1 MTALSHLAFGP
12 GFKDFEKFFVGFDD
26 HISHLN
32 ELANAVSRNS
42 TGYPPY
48 NITKTGDLSYAI
60 QLAVAGFE
68 EKDIEIEYAENKLTV
83 KGNILANSE
92 AQEIIHQ
99 GIANRD
105 FTRTFALNEDVE
117 VRGAELRNGLLTIA
131 LERIIPE
138 HKKPKKISIGTIP
151 STGIERV
158 RELLVEK
165 EKLKEQE

>member
-26 HISHLN
+26 HINHLN
-32 ELANAVSRNS
+32 ELANAVTRNS

-48 NITKTGDLSYAI
+48 NITKTGDLTYAI
-60 QLAVAGFE
+60 ELAVAGFE
-68 EKDIEIEYAENKLTV
+68 EKDIDIEYAENKLTV
-83 KGNILANSE
+83 KGSITPDE
-92 AQEIIHQ
+92 TTEYVHR

-105 FTRTFALNEDVE
+105 FTRTFALNDEVE
-117 VRGAELRNGLLTIA
+117 VKNADLRNGLLTIE

-151 STGIERV
+151 TIKARKK
-158 RELLVEK
+158 ELLTEK
-165 EKLKEQE
+165 EV

>member
-26 HISHLN
+26 HINHLN
-32 ELANAVSRNS
+32 ELANAVTRNS
-42 TGYPPY
+42 SGYPPY
-48 NITKTGDLSYAI
+48 NITKTGDLTYAI

-83 KGNILANSE
+83 KGNILANSD

-117 VRGAELRNGLLTIA
+117 VRGAELKNGLLTIA

-151 STGIERV
+151 TIRAPKK
-158 RELLVEK
+158 ELLTEK
-165 EKLKEQE
+165 EV

>member
-26 HISHLN
+26 HINHLN
-32 ELANAVSRNS
+32 ELANAVTRNS

-48 NITKTGDLSYAI
+48 NITKTGELSYAI

-131 LERIIPE
+131 LERIVPE
-138 HKKPKKISIGTIP
+138 HKKPKKISIGTVPTIKA
-151 STGIERV
+151 RNK
-158 RELLVEK
+158 ELLTEK
-165 EKLKEQE
+165 EA

>member
-26 HISHLN
+26 HINHLN
-32 ELANAVSRNS
+32 DLANAVTRNS

-48 NITKTGDLSYAI
+48 NITKTGELSYAI

-131 LERIIPE
+131 LERIVPE
-138 HKKPKKISIGTIP
+138 HKKPKKISIGTVPTIKA
-151 STGIERV
+151 RNK
-158 RELLVEK
+158 ELLTEK
-165 EKLKEQE
+165 EVK

>member
-26 HISHLN
+26 HINHLN
-32 ELANAVSRNS
+32 ELANAVTRNS

-48 NITKTGDLSYAI
+48 NITKTGELSYAI
-60 QLAVAGFE
+60 QLAVAGFD

-131 LERIIPE
+131 LERIVPE
-138 HKKPKKISIGTIP
+138 HKKPKKISIGTVPTIKA
-151 STGIERV
+151 RNK
-158 RELLVEK
+158 ELLTEK
-165 EKLKEQE
+165 EVK

>member
-26 HISHLN
+26 HINHLN
-32 ELANAVSRNS
+32 ELANAVTRNS

-48 NITKTGDLSYAI
+48 NITKTGELSYAI

-131 LERIIPE
+131 LERIVPE
-138 HKKPKKISIGTIP
+138 HKKPKKISIGTVPTIKA
-151 STGIERV
+151 RNK
-158 RELLVEK
+158 ELLTEK
-165 EKLKEQE
+165 EVK

>member
-26 HISHLN
+26 HIHHLN
-32 ELANAVSRNS
+32 ELANAVTRNS

-48 NITKTGDLSYAI
+48 NITKIDDTRYAI
-60 QLAVAGFE
+60 DLAVAGFC
-68 EKDIEIEYAENKLTV
+68 EKDIDIEYAENKLTV
-83 KGNILANSE
+83 KGSLTSPEDIE
-92 AQEIIHQ
+92 YVHR

-117 VRGAELRNGLLTIA
+117 VKGAELRNGLLTIE

-151 STGIERV
+151 TIKAPKK
-158 RELLVEK
+158 ELLTEK
-165 EKLKEQE
+165 EAA

>member
-1 MTALSHLAFGP
+1 MTGLSQIAFGP

-26 HISHLN
+26 HIQHLN
-32 ELANAVSRNS
+32 ELANAVTRNS
-42 TGYPPY
+42 AGYPPY
-48 NITKTGDLSYAI
+48 NITKTGELSYAI

-83 KGNILANSE
+83 KGNISANSA
-92 AQEIIHQ
+92 AQEIILIHQ

-105 FTRTFALNEDVE
+105 FTRTFALNDEVE

-138 HKKPKKISIGTIP
+138 HKKPKKISIGTVP
-151 STGIERV
+151 TTKAQKK
-158 RELLVEK
+158 ELLTEK
-165 EKLKEQE
+165 EAK

>member
-26 HISHLN
+26 HINHLN
-32 ELANAVSRNS
+32 DLANAVTSNS

-48 NITKTGDLSYAI
+48 NITKTGELSYAI

-131 LERIIPE
+131 LERIVPE
-138 HKKPKKISIGTIP
+138 HKKPKKISIGTVPTIKA
-151 STGIERV
+151 RNK
-158 RELLVEK
+158 ELLTEK
-165 EKLKEQE
+165 EVK

>member
-1 MTALSHLAFGP
+1 MTALSHLTFGP

-83 KGNILANSE
+83 KGNILTNSE

-131 LERIIPE
+131 LERIVPE
-138 HKKPKKISIGTIP
+138 HKKPKKISIGTVPTIKA
-151 STGIERV
+151 RNK
-158 RELLVEK
+158 ELLTEK
-165 EKLKEQE
+165 EVK

>member
-26 HISHLN
+26 HINHLN
-32 ELANAVSRNS
+32 ELANAVTRNS

-48 NITKTGDLSYAI
+48 NITKTGDLTYAI
-60 QLAVAGFE
+60 ELAVAGFD

-83 KGNILANSE
+83 KGSIQPSDDVE
-92 AQEIIHQ
+92 FVHR

-105 FTRTFALNEDVE
+105 FTRTFALNDEVE
-117 VRGAELRNGLLTIA
+117 VKSANIRNGLLTIE

-138 HKKPKKISIGTIP
+138 HKKPKRIAIGNIPTIRAP
-151 STGIERV
+151 KK
-158 RELLVEK
+158 ELLTEK
-165 EKLKEQE
+165 EAA

>member
-105 FTRTFALNEDVE
+105 FTRTFALNDEVE

-138 HKKPKKISIGTIP
+138 HKKPKKISIGTVPTIKA
-151 STGIERV
+151 RNK
-158 RELLVEK
+158 ELLTEK
-165 EKLKEQE
+165 EVK

>member
-32 ELANAVSRNS
+32 ELANAVTRNS

-48 NITKTGDLSYAI
+48 NITKTGELSYAI

-83 KGNILANSE
+83 KGTILANSE

-131 LERIIPE
+131 LERIVPE
-138 HKKPKKISIGTIP
+138 HKKPKKISIGTVPTIKA
-151 STGIERV
+151 RNK
-158 RELLVEK
+158 ELLTEK
-165 EKLKEQE
+165 EVK

>member
-26 HISHLN
+26 HINHLN
-32 ELANAVSRNS
+32 ELANAVTRNS

-48 NITKTGDLSYAI
+48 NITKTGELTYAI
-60 QLAVAGFE
+60 ELAVAGFE
-68 EKDIEIEYAENKLTV
+68 EKDIEIEYAENNLTV
-83 KGNILANSE
+83 KGSITPDE
-92 AQEIIHQ
+92 ATEYVHR

-105 FTRTFALNEDVE
+105 FNRTFAHNDEVE
-117 VRGAELRNGLLTIA
+117 VRSAELRNGLLTIE

-151 STGIERV
+151 TIKARKK
-158 RELLVEK
+158 ELLTEK
-165 EKLKEQE
+165 EA

>member
-26 HISHLN
+26 HINHLN
-32 ELANAVSRNS
+32 ELANAVTRNS

-131 LERIIPE
+131 LERIVPE
-138 HKKPKKISIGTIP
+138 HKKPKKISIGAVPTIKA
-151 STGIERV
+151 RNK
-158 RELLVEK
+158 ELLTEK
-165 EKLKEQE
+165 EVK

>member
-26 HISHLN
+26 HINHLN
-32 ELANAVSRNS
+32 ELANAVTRNS

-48 NITKTGDLSYAI
+48 NITKTGELSYAI

-138 HKKPKKISIGTIP
+138 HKKPKKISIGTVPTIKA
-151 STGIERV
+151 RNK
-158 RELLVEK
+158 ELLTEK
-165 EKLKEQE
+165 EVK

>member
-26 HISHLN
+26 HINHLN
-32 ELANAVSRNS
+32 ELANAVTRNS
-42 TGYPPY
+42 SGYPPY
-48 NITKTGDLSYAI
+48 NITKTGDLTYAI

-83 KGNILANSE
+83 KGNILANSD

-117 VRGAELRNGLLTIA
+117 VRGAELKNGLLTIA

-151 STGIERV
+151 TIKARNK
-158 RELLVEK
+158 ELLTEK
-165 EKLKEQE
+165 EV

>member
-12 GFKDFEKFFVGFDD
+12 GFKYFEKFFVGFDD
-26 HISHLN
+26 HINHLN
-32 ELANAVSRNS
+32 ELANAVTRNS

-48 NITKTGDLSYAI
+48 NITKTGELSYAI

-131 LERIIPE
+131 LERIVPE
-138 HKKPKKISIGTIP
+138 HKKPKKISIGTVPTIKA
-151 STGIERV
+151 RNK
-158 RELLVEK
+158 ELLTEK
-165 EKLKEQE
+165 EVK

>member
-32 ELANAVSRNS
+32 ELANAVTRNS

-48 NITKTGDLSYAI
+48 NITKTGELSYAI

-68 EKDIEIEYAENKLTV
+68 EKDIDIEYAENKLTV
-83 KGNILANSE
+83 KGNILAAPD

-105 FTRTFALNEDVE
+105 FTRTFALNDE
-117 VRGAELRNGLLTIA
+117 VQVSGANLRNGLLTIA
-131 LERIIPE
+131 LERIVPE
-138 HKKPKKISIGTIP
+138 HKKPKKISIGSAP
-151 STGIERV
+151 STGIDRV

-165 EKLKEQE
+165 EKLER

>member
-105 FTRTFALNEDVE
+105 FTRTFALNDEVE

-138 HKKPKKISIGTIP
+138 HKKPKKISIGTVPTIKA
-151 STGIERV
+151 RNK
-158 RELLVEK
+158 ELLTEK
-165 EKLKEQE
+165 VVK

>member
-48 NITKTGDLSYAI
+48 NITKTGELTYAI
-60 QLAVAGFE
+60 ELAVAGFE

-83 KGNILANSE
+83 KGSITPDE
-92 AQEIIHQ
+92 ATEYVHR

-105 FTRTFALNEDVE
+105 FNRTFALNDEVE
-117 VRGAELRNGLLTIA
+117 VRSAELRNGLLTIE

-151 STGIERV
+151 TIKARKK
-158 RELLVEK
+158 ELLTEK
-165 EKLKEQE
+165 EA

>member
-26 HISHLN
+26 HINHLN
-32 ELANAVSRNS
+32 ELANAVTRNS

-48 NITKTGDLSYAI
+48 NITKTGELSYAI

-131 LERIIPE
+131 LERIVPE

-151 STGIERV
+151 TIKAKHK
-158 RELLVEK
+158 ELLTEK
-165 EKLKEQE
+165 SS

>member
-1 MTALSHLAFGP
+1 MTGLSQIAFGP

-117 VRGAELRNGLLTIA
+117 VCGTELRNGLLTVA
-131 LERIIPE
+131 LERIVPE
-138 HKKPKKISIGTIP
+138 HKKPKKISIGTVPTIKA
-151 STGIERV
+151 RNK
-158 RELLVEK
+158 ELLTEK
-165 EKLKEQE
+165 EVK

>member
-32 ELANAVSRNS
+32 ELANAVTRNS

-48 NITKTGDLSYAI
+48 NITKTGELSYAI
-60 QLAVAGFE
+60 QLAVAGFD

-105 FTRTFALNEDVE
+105 FTRTFALNDEVE
-117 VRGAELRNGLLTIA
+117 VCGAELRNGLLTIV
-131 LERIIPE
+131 LERIVPE
-138 HKKPKKISIGTIP
+138 HKKPKKISIGTVP
-151 STGIERV
+151 TNRA
-158 RELLVEK
+158 RNKELLTEK
-165 EKLKEQE
+165 EVK

>member
-26 HISHLN
+26 HINHLN
-32 ELANAVSRNS
+32 ELANAVTRNS

-48 NITKTGDLSYAI
+48 NITKTGELSYAI

-131 LERIIPE
+131 LERIVPE
-138 HKKPKKISIGTIP
+138 HKKPKKISIDTVPTIKA
-151 STGIERV
+151 RNK
-158 RELLVEK
+158 ELLTEK
-165 EKLKEQE
+165 EVK

>member
-1 MTALSHLAFGP
+1 MTALSHLTFGP

-48 NITKTGDLSYAI
+48 NITKTGDLNYAI

-83 KGNILANSE
+83 KGNILTNSE

-131 LERIIPE
+131 LERIVPE
-138 HKKPKKISIGTIP
+138 HKKPKKISIGTVPTIKA
-151 STGIERV
+151 RNK
-158 RELLVEK
+158 ELLTEK
-165 EKLKEQE
+165 EVK

>member
-1 MTALSHLAFGP
+1 MTTLSHLAFGP

-26 HISHLN
+26 HINHLN
-32 ELANAVSRNS
+32 ELANAVTRNS
-42 TGYPPY
+42 SGYPPY
-48 NITKTGDLSYAI
+48 NITKTGELTYAI

-83 KGNILANSE
+83 KGNILANPD

-117 VRGAELRNGLLTIA
+117 VRGAELKNGLLTIA

-151 STGIERV
+151 TIRASKK
-158 RELLVEK
+158 ELLTEK
-165 EKLKEQE
+165 EVA

>member
-1 MTALSHLAFGP
+1 MTGLSQIAFGP

-26 HISHLN
+26 HIQHLN
-32 ELANAVSRNS
+32 ELANAVTRNS

-48 NITKTGDLSYAI
+48 NITKTGELSYAI

-83 KGNILANSE
+83 KGNILANPD

-105 FTRTFALNEDVE
+105 FTRSFALNDEVE

-138 HKKPKKISIGTIP
+138 HKKPKKISI
-151 STGIERV
+151 STVPAIKAKQK
-158 RELLVEK
+158 ELLTEK
-165 EKLKEQE
+165 SS

>member
-26 HISHLN
+26 HINHLN
-32 ELANAVSRNS
+32 ELANAVTRNS

-48 NITKTGDLSYAI
+48 NITKTGELSYAI

-105 FTRTFALNEDVE
+105 FTRTFALNDEVE

-131 LERIIPE
+131 LERIVPE
-138 HKKPKKISIGTIP
+138 HKKPKKISIGTVPTIKA
-151 STGIERV
+151 RNK
-158 RELLVEK
+158 ELLTEK
-165 EKLKEQE
+165 VVK